1 MLTAIALAALALRAG
16 LALRRGRQTRARRSH
31 ALYAKHFR
39 FAKPAVLLG
48 VTGFVLG
55 PLSMWALRGRAPFET
70 VHAFFGV
77 TAAALFVA
85 TGLLGWR
92 LEHRLSRSVEAH
104 ARLGLA
110 LVLAAAAAAIMG
122 FVLLP

>member
-1 MLTAIALAALALRAG
+1 MLAAIALAALALRAG
-16 LALRRGRQTRARRSH
+16 LALRRARRSSARRSH

-48 VTGFVLG
+48 ATGFVLG
-55 PLSMWALRGRAPFET
+55 PLSIWALRGRAPFET
-70 VHAFFGV
+70 VHALFGV
-77 TAAALFVA
+77 IAAALFVA
-85 TGLLGWR
+85 TGVLGWR
-92 LEHRLSRSVEAH
+92 LEHRISRAVEAH

>member
-1 MLTAIALAALALRAG
+1 MLAAIALAALALRAG

-70 VHAFFGV
+70 VHALFGV
-77 TAAALFVA
+77 IAAALFVA
-85 TGLLGWR
+85 TGSLGWR